1 MGGAEGGECQR
12 YGHTAGLQ
20 GGEQECHWW
29 EVQSQCVL
37 GGSVTIL
44 LLPAEPGGLCF
55 RPQAEGIGEQSVF
68 NSIFTHF
75 ALPKRCFQLCVYAAL
90 SVLQTRPAPIPA
102 PQPGFT
108 LI

>member
-1 MGGAEGGECQR
+1 MPEVWR
-12 YGHTAGLQ
+12 YGRTGGLHQ
-20 GGEQECHWW
+20 DGEQERHWW

-37 GGSVTIL
+37 GGLVAIL
-44 LLPAEPGGLCF
+44 LLPLEPGGLCF
-55 RPQAEGIGEQSVF
+55 RPQTEGIGEHSVF
-68 NSIFTHF
+68 NSGFTHF

-90 SVLQTRPAPIPA
+90 GALQTRPAPIPT